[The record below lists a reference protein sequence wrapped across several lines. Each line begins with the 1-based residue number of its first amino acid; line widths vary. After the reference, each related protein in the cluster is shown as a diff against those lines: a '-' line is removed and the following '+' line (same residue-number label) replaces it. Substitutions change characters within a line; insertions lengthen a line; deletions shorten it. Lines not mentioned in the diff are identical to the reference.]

1 MFDLNTFLAI
11 TFSISIIII
20 YHTPSHTNWISMS
33 IYFVIT
39 VLLHVCLKVVFFKD
53 HFERVVCNNVSL
65 QMRFKMISTAFLRE
79 TLVNNDTTLN
89 DTKNINYYYVYMME

>member
-1 MFDLNTFLAI
+1 MFDLSTFLAI

-20 YHTPSHTNWISMS
+20 YHTPSHTNWINMS